1 MRACR
6 VANNETLRV
15 ESSGF
20 DGNVEE
26 TNPIRIIVRG
36 AFDNYRELN
45 PDSEVFTRGRVKMP
59 HPEYYSG
66 EPDLERYEVF
76 IVGIL

>member
-1 MRACR
+1 MRA
-6 VANNETLRV
+6 
-15 ESSGF
+15 ESSEF

-36 AFDNYRELN
+36 VFDDYRELN
-45 PDSEVFTRGRVKMP
+45 PDSKIFTRGRVKMP

-66 EPDLERYEVF
+66 EPDLERYEVWA
-76 IVGIL
+76 GGSQ